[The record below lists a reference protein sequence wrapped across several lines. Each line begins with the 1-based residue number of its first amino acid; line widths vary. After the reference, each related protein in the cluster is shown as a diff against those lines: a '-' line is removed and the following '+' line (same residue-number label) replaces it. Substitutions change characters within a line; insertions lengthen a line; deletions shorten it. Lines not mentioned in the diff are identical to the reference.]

1 MLKLQQLT
9 DAERLDAEKYH
20 NYVYTFLHL
29 HGYSVSDFYDIA
41 AIGYLKGIQKWH
53 RKPELQEYSIITIC
67 KWAIRSELANYT
79 RLKANR
85 KTVSL
90 DVDYSAERDR
100 KTNLYNYIGV
110 NPFEELEDTQN
121 RLEQKAEAKQKVQQI
136 LSLKLSKKQTEI
148 VSLLLKGYTPTQI
161 EREFNLSRQ
170 AFYDVKKKIKQKYFD
185 KWGATVAPAI

>member
-1 MLKLQQLT
+1 MFKLQPLT

-20 NYVYTFLHL
+20 NYIYTFLRL

-53 RKPELQEYSIITIC
+53 RKPELQEYSVVTIC
-67 KWAIRSELANYT
+67 KWDIRSELGNYAK
-79 RLKANR
+79 LKATR

-90 DVDYSAERDR
+90 DADYSAEQDEKRS
-100 KTNLYNYIGV
+100 LYNYIGV
-110 NPFEELEDTQN
+110 NPFEDLEEAQDQ
-121 RLEQKAEAKQKVQQI
+121 LEREEENKQRVKRI

>member
-1 MLKLQQLT
+1 MFKLQPLT
-9 DAERLDAEKYH
+9 DVERLDAEKYH
-20 NYVYTFLHL
+20 GYIGAFLRS
-29 HGYSVSDFYDIA
+29 HGYSASDFYDIA
-41 AIGYLKGIQKWH
+41 ALGYLKGIQKWH
-53 RKPELQEYSIITIC
+53 RKPELQAYSVVTIC
-67 KWAIRSELANYT
+67 KWAMRSELGNYAK
-79 RLKANR
+79 LKANR

-90 DVDYSAERDR
+90 DADYSAEQDR
-100 KTNLYNYIGV
+100 KTSLHNYIGV
-110 NPFEELEDTQN
+110 NPFEEIEEAQN